1 MKKQK
6 TPSVSS
12 LNPANFLKLVPNRE
26 KVIESAPATA
36 VPHQDTYTPNKLA
49 KALHPS
55 VQHVVIA
62 NIEEFSKDVKRFT
75 FVPNEAKGT
84 KALAYFSAGQ
94 YLSVSLKVGDAVITR
109 PYSISSSPK
118 QSIDG
123 KYQLTIKRVDG
134 GLATNYVLDN
144 WKVGDEVELS
154 APLGSF
160 KYEPLRDAKT
170 IVGLAGGSGITPF
183 LSLANA
189 IADGDEDA
197 NLVLLYGS
205 RTKADILFRD
215 EFDKIAQSCDKVRVV
230 YVLSDETDENCEKGF
245 LTAELISKYAPK
257 GEDYSVFMCGPQGMY
272 DFADKQ
278 IELLGLRRKFV
289 RHELF
294 GEYHH
299 PEKNAD
305 YVAPQNDT
313 CKITVKARDKKYEV
327 VGSINDTI
335 LVSLEKNGIYT
346 PAKCRSGEC
355 GWCHSKLV
363 SGNVYVPKSVDGRRL
378 ADFDYGY
385 IHPCC
390 TFPLGDIE
398 LVIYPEK

>member
-6 TPSVSS
+6 TPNVSS
-12 LNPANFLKLVPNRE
+12 LNPAKFLKLVPNRE
-26 KVIESAPATA
+26 QVIKDAPATP
-36 VPHQDTYTPNKLA
+36 VPHQDTYLANQLA

-55 VQHVVIA
+55 GQHVKIA
-62 NIEEFSKDVKRFT
+62 RIEEFSKDVKRFT
-75 FVPNEAKGT
+75 FVPNTEKGT

-94 YLSVSLKVGDAVITR
+94 YLSVSLNVGKAVITR

-118 QSIDG
+118 QSLAG
-123 KYQLTIKRVDG
+123 EYQLTIKRVDG

-144 WKVGDEVELS
+144 WQVGDEVELS
-154 APLGSF
+154 APSGSF

-183 LSLANA
+183 LSLAHA

-197 NLVLLYGS
+197 NLTLLYGS
-205 RTKADILFRD
+205 RTRADILFRD
-215 EFDKIAQSCDKVRVV
+215 EFDQIANACDKVKVV
-230 YVLSDETDENCEKGF
+230 YVLSDDDDASCEKGF
-245 LTAELISKYAPK
+245 LTAELIAKYAPK
-257 GEDYSVFMCGPQGMY
+257 DEDYSVFMCGPQGMY

-278 IELLGLRRKFV
+278 IALLGLKRKYV

-299 PEKNAD
+299 PERNDD
-305 YVAPQNDT
+305 YVTPASET
-313 CKITVKARDKKYEV
+313 CKITVRARDKKYEV
-327 VGSINDTI
+327 TASVNDTI
-335 LVSLEKNGIYT
+335 LVSLEKNGIYA

-390 TFPLGDIE
+390 TFPLGDVE